1 MGTSQSI
8 NVLESLETMFFFS
21 QGLADEFR
29 LFDLT
34 SRRVYGRNEFREA
47 PRKMTSLCFSNGQ
60 SSTDMDNP
68 VIPIKA
74 HEFFCFISL
83 SQNVFRKVPPFINDG
98 GYSF

>member
-1 MGTSQSI
+1 MR
-8 NVLESLETMFFFS
+8 LFFFFP
-21 QGLADEFR
+21 GDLADEFR